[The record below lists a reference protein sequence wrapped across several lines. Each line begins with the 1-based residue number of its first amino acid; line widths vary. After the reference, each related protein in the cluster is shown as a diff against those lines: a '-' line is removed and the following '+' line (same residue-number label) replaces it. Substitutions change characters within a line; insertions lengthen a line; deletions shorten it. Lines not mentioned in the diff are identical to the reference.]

1 MGLKEAVEKSSKKYG
16 KPLSTFELRY
26 DAPQAQLEPIY
37 YWLLDFISDMGF
49 EVQKVTDN
57 FMSSPGSGH
66 FTEMGARAT
75 RMQEEGTKILANIN
89 TVIKSVLN
97 LIYDLKEFEI
107 RLKNYEDAKSSDKTK
122 KESALLALKQIWLD
136 NVDLKRGRGSI
147 HQMSA
152 ELGYTTLRE
161 AFLIANSVEDV
172 EKMAKDDGILNEQVK
187 RVVLPRVGEFLAWL
201 DYSEKELNKR
211 FAIEKSYLKTQV
223 ETLKLYT
230 SWARPYLKASEQLR
244 QKGFEKDPALVNA
257 FSTSRFNLVFL
268 ARKKVKTPAHIKDYN
283 FKRDYYSC
291 VAISFDY
298 RGHIAQRAT
307 QRGDFAFGGNGKVKI
322 NFDSYCLNQD
332 ELKLM
337 EKELEKES
345 IEEGLNLAAE
355 VTETSLEQLKED
367 IEHFLE
373 DDKKEEKKKEKEQD
387 DTNPFSALF
396 SLFKFEKSKK
406 DKKEISNLK
415 DLKKDNYFEQVLR
428 KEGSTSAKSSMYTV
442 YDIYKKAHGMASSP
456 ENFENENE

>member
-1 MGLKEAVEKSSKKYG
+1 MELKEAVEKVSKKYG
-16 KPLSTFELRY
+16 KPLSSFELRY

-37 YWLLDFISDMGF
+37 YWLLDFVSDMGF
-49 EVQKVTDN
+49 EVEKVTDN

-89 TVIKSVLN
+89 TVIKSILN

-107 RLKNYEDAKSSDKTK
+107 RLKNYDDAKSSNKIE

-152 ELGYTTLRE
+152 ELGYTTIRE

-172 EKMAKDDGILNEQVK
+172 EKMSKEDGILNEQVK
-187 RVVLPRVGEFLAWL
+187 RVVLPRVSEFLAWL
-201 DYSEKELNKR
+201 KYSEEELRKR
-211 FAIEKSYLKTQV
+211 FSIEKSYLKTQV

-230 SWARPYLKASEQLR
+230 SWASPYLKASEQLR

-268 ARKKVKTPAHIKDYN
+268 AKKKIKAPPHIKEYN
-283 FKRDYYSC
+283 FKRNYFAC
-291 VAISFDY
+291 ITISFDY

-307 QRGDFAFGGNGKVKI
+307 QRGDFAFGGDGKVKI

-332 ELKLM
+332 ELKL
-337 EKELEKES
+337 LEKEIEKQS
-345 IEEGLNLAAE
+345 IEEGLNVAAE
-355 VTETSLEQLKED
+355 VTENSLGQLKED

-373 DDKKEEKKKEKEQD
+373 DNKKEEQKKEKKQD

-396 SLFKFEKSKK
+396 SIFKSEKSK
-406 DKKEISNLK
+406 DKKEIK
-415 DLKKDNYFEQVLR
+415 DIKDVKKDNYFEKILR
-428 KEGSTSAKSSMYTV
+428 DDGSKSAKDLMYTV

-456 ENFENENE
+456 ESFENTNE